1 MSVLVLTFGRHLFAF
16 PPRRVS
22 EDTCAQRCQPE
33 GPESLVAAAPP
44 SASGDPTSVLTPSI
58 VCLSVLA
65 TLVGVPSK
73 QITLRFKSAWRGQ
86 DERMTSLRGALPS
99 ARPVCL
105 SRQPSSYHLEAEEPH
120 GGGGSGIA
128 ARDCGPGPRLPSAKG
143 SSHCP
148 PCKPPV
154 RVGAQ
159 LGCRGTQA
167 TCSHPR
173 RLAALPHFAAAPT
186 GPAIPQKPRAPLPL
200 AAPLGAPPPF

>member
-73 QITLRFKSAWRGQ
+73 QITLRFKSARRGQ

-120 GGGGSGIA
+120 GGGGQGLRPGIV
-128 ARDCGPGPRLPSAKG
+128 ARARG
-143 SSHCP
+143 CP
-148 PCKPPV
+148 PLK
-154 RVGAQ
+154 G
-159 LGCRGTQA
+159 
-167 TCSHPR
+167 
-173 RLAALPHFAAAPT
+173 PHTA
-186 GPAIPQKPRAPLPL
+186 RHVNLL
-200 AAPLGAPPPF
+200 

>member
-1 MSVLVLTFGRHLFAF
+1 MSVLILSFGRHLFAF

-22 EDTCAQRCQPE
+22 EDTCAQRCRPE
-33 GPESLVAAAPP
+33 GPKSLVAAAPP
-44 SASGDPTSVLTPSI
+44 SAAGHPTSVVTPSI

-105 SRQPSSYHLEAEEPH
+105 SRQPSSYHLEAEDPP
-120 GGGGSGIA
+120 GGV
-128 ARDCGPGPRLPSAKG
+128 RDCGPGPRPPSAKG
-143 SSHCP
+143 PSHCQ

-154 RVGAQ
+154 RVGTQ
-159 LGCRGTQA
+159 LGCRRTQA

-186 GPAIPQKPRAPLPL
+186 GPAIPPKPRAPLPL